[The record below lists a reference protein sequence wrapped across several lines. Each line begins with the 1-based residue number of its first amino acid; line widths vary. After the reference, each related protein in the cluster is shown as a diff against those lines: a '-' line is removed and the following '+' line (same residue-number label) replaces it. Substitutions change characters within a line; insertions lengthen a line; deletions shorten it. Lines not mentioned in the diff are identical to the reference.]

1 MSKMLN
7 YLLISGYGWTGS
19 GLLIDILKQNS
30 NFNTIGHEYTLVSEP
45 NGVLDLETHLIE
57 NWHFL
62 KCDKAI
68 KDFYKFASKLNKPKS
83 YLHPFGLD
91 LTRNLN
97 IDFMLEINSLI
108 QSLKTFEYQ
117 GRSRITSYDKSILQ
131 NLYDRLK
138 WRIFDQNKTLMY
150 FSVIEPKNFHELIRN
165 FHDRIF
171 SQKLRG
177 NTLILDQAL
186 PFNKINKHENYFNS
200 SKAIIVD
207 RDPKDI
213 YADLIRSG
221 GLIGQELRKMD
232 DKSIDKFVS
241 WYRNQRRMTNIPGS
255 ILQIRFEEIINKPL
269 ESESKISKYLEKDI
283 NIVNYNFE
291 KSRKNI
297 GLWRSLPNHLIEN
310 LKEKLEE

>member
-1 MSKMLN
+1 MLN

-30 NFNTIGHEYTLVSEP
+30 NFNVIGHEYPLVSEP
-45 NGVLDLETHLIE
+45 NGVLDLELHLIE

-68 KDFYKFASKLNKPKS
+68 KEFYKFASKLNKPKS
-83 YLHPFGLD
+83 YFHPYGLD

-108 QSLKTFEYQ
+108 QSLIIFEYQ
-117 GRSRITSYDKSILQ
+117 GRSRIMSYDKSIIQ

-138 WRIFDQNKTLMY
+138 WKIFDQNKTLMY
-150 FSVIEPKNFHELIRN
+150 FSVIEHSNFHGLIRN

-171 SQKLRG
+171 LQKLGG

-186 PFNKINKHENYFNS
+186 PFNKISKHEDYFNS

-221 GLIGQELRKMD
+221 GLIGQELRKKD
-232 DKSIDKFVS
+232 NKSIDKFVS
-241 WYRNQRRMTNIPGS
+241 WYKNQRIKADIPNS
-255 ILQIRFEEIINKPL
+255 ILQIRFEEIINNPF
-269 ESESKISKYLEKDI
+269 ESESKISTYLDKDV

-297 GLWRSLPNHLIEN
+297 GLWRSLPNHLIES